1 MKFPILIVLFSSLA
15 LVGCSNTSPVRPE
28 SASTSSAPSAGL
40 TVLTSEPV
48 RNAAHS
54 PNTGVGFNG
63 DASGF
68 PTGKVFLS
76 GGGAFDLSGFAKL
89 GGGFSCLETVSQGPL
104 SVSINPDD
112 PGPCLAGQGIRWDTA
127 QLLTSTMFKCTA
139 AESTRPATTG
149 VNQAGG
155 HQVVL
160 QADFYRAGNGNNE
173 SFTAQMIVS
182 DTDLDDQI
190 PGIQTLWVQGV
201 GAAKRTSTSATR
213 AVTAGGRRQSAT
225 S

>member
-1 MKFPILIVLFSSLA
+1 MNGVCLMKFPILIVVFSSLA
-15 LVGCSNTSPVRPE
+15 LVGCSNPSPVRPE
-28 SASTSSAPSAGL
+28 STSSAPSASL
-40 TVLTSEPV
+40 TALTAEAV
-48 RNAAHS
+48 RNAPHS

-63 DASGF
+63 DASGLS
-68 PTGKVFLS
+68 GKVFLS

-89 GGGFSCLETVSQGPL
+89 GGGFSCLEPVSQGPL

-127 QLLTSTMFKCTA
+127 QLLTTTMFKCTA
-139 AESTRPATTG
+139 AESARPANTI
-149 VNQAGG
+149 VSPDE
-155 HQVVL
+155 HRVVL

-201 GAAKRTSTSATR
+201 GCGEANVNFSH
-213 AVTAGGRRQSAT
+213 
-225 S
+225 

>member
-1 MKFPILIVLFSSLA
+1 MKFPILIVVFSSLA
-15 LVGCSNTSPVRPE
+15 LVGCSNPSPVRPE
-28 SASTSSAPSAGL
+28 STTVAPSGL
-40 TVLTSEPV
+40 TALNSEAV
-48 RNAAHS
+48 RNAPHS

-63 DASGF
+63 DASGLS
-68 PTGKVFLS
+68 GKVFLS

-89 GGGFSCLETVSQGPL
+89 GGGFSCLEPVSQGPL

-127 QLLTSTMFKCTA
+127 QLLTTTMFKCTA
-139 AESTRPATTG
+139 AESARPATTG
-149 VNQAGG
+149 ENQAGE
-155 HQVVL
+155 HTVVL

-182 DTDLDDQI
+182 ETDLDPQI

-201 GAAKRTSTSATR
+201 GCGEANVNFSH
-213 AVTAGGRRQSAT
+213 
-225 S
+225 